1 MLQSVRAFLGILQES
16 NISPGKLLLF
26 GSRARGDFK
35 KSSDIDLLLISK
47 NADDDKDAVYKAV
60 CEVLNKFD
68 TYLSVK
74 VLDETEYERLKNL
87 GTPFINNVLSDAK
100 VLWPKQ

>member
-1 MLQSVRAFLGILQES
+1 MLQSVMAFIDILKDS
-16 NISPGKLLLF
+16 NIRPEKLLLF
-26 GSRARGDFK
+26 GSRARGDFN

-47 NADDDKDAVYKAV
+47 DVENDKNTVYRAVYEA
-60 CEVLNKFD
+60 LNKFD

-74 VLDETEYERLKNL
+74 VLDESEFTRLKNF